1 MRHLNWMLLVVG
13 LVACS
18 DDSSG
23 TSSANNTANNTTNN
37 TLDAGSDAQTA
48 SDISS
53 GDQGVEDTALP
64 DDGFPDANIDAT
76 SDVPDISL
84 PDPND
89 IDDDLDGFTENQ
101 GDCDDLNADVSPG
114 VVEICGNTIDD
125 DCDGSVDDV
134 PGVIQKLGPLPYL
147 QASDSPWANETFT
160 NFVVEDMEDQMLPD
174 GVTASTF
181 SWSSSFSLAVVDSVD
196 GDDGDATNGVC
207 NPCEAMWSTSSI
219 TFTFDQSVLG
229 RLPTHVGVV
238 VTDSGSPNVTV
249 NLSATSAC
257 TDLGELSSTI
267 IFGDGSIGGET
278 AEDRFVGFE
287 SPTGISSIT
296 IGVGTTMEIDHL
308 QFGW

>member
-53 GDQGVEDTALP
+53 GDQGVEDTAQP
-64 DDGFPDANIDAT
+64 DDGFPDASVDAT

-114 VVEICGNTIDD
+114 VVEICGNTNR
-125 DCDGSVDDV
+125 G
-134 PGVIQKLGPLPYL
+134 
-147 QASDSPWANETFT
+147 
-160 NFVVEDMEDQMLPD
+160 
-174 GVTASTF
+174 ASTRHVAQV
-181 SWSSSFSLAVVDSVD
+181 AVRGNNQVT
-196 GDDGDATNGVC
+196 GRNG
-207 NPCEAMWSTSSI
+207 P
-219 TFTFDQSVLG
+219 
-229 RLPTHVGVV
+229 R
-238 VTDSGSPNVTV
+238 
-249 NLSATSAC
+249 
-257 TDLGELSSTI
+257 
-267 IFGDGSIGGET
+267 
-278 AEDRFVGFE
+278 R
-287 SPTGISSIT
+287 
-296 IGVGTTMEIDHL
+296 
-308 QFGW
+308 